1 MRRNLTSAALAVA
14 ALAIAS
20 SAAHA
25 DCTTEVATAFAT
37 QKEKKFVRK
46 DTDMLTENGPVK
58 MTLEFQL
65 PDRMRQ
71 SVKAITDPKP
81 TQTIVIGLR
90 AWTQD
95 GDEWFELPPQ
105 AAEQVVDFMKKS
117 VALSG
122 DDMGRFE
129 CQGTDAVDGKQLRI
143 YRGLAEEQKDANGKP
158 VNPADLQNKQNEA
171 VRLIYVD
178 PATGLPARATYG
190 RKDTTAKPIYQEV
203 YSFPETISIEAPA
216 VKAQAPIPAP
226 KTAPGV
232 EKLP

>member
-1 MRRNLTSAALAVA
+1 MRRVLTGAAAAVVALA
-14 ALAIAS
+14 AS
-20 SAAHA
+20 PAFA
-25 DCTTEVATAFAT
+25 DCSAEVVKAFEV
-37 QKEKKFVRK
+37 QSSKKFVRK

-71 SVKAITDPKP
+71 TVKALIDDKA

-105 AAEQVVDFMKKS
+105 AAEQVVEFMKKS

-129 CQGTDAVDGKQLRI
+129 CQGTEAVDGKQLRS
-143 YRGLAEEQKDANGKP
+143 YRGLDEEPKGADGKP
-158 VNPADLQNKQNEA
+158 IPAGDKTNTPNEA
-171 VRLIYVD
+171 VRKVYVD
-178 PATGLPARATYG
+178 PETGLPARTTYG
-190 RKDTTAKPIYQEV
+190 RKDPATKPIYKEV
-203 YSFPETISIEAPA
+203 YTFPETISIEAPA
-216 VKAQAPIPAP
+216 VKPQPAIKP
-226 KTAPGV
+226 PEMKKP
-232 EKLP
+232 E

>member
-1 MRRNLTSAALAVA
+1 MRRVLAGTAVA
-14 ALAIAS
+14 IAVV
-20 SAAHA
+20 AAGPAFA
-25 DCTTEVATAFAT
+25 DCSAEVVKAFET
-37 QKEKKFVRK
+37 QSTKKFVRK

-71 SVKAITDPKP
+71 TVKALTDEKA
-81 TQTIVIGLR
+81 TQSIVIGLR

-105 AAEQVVDFMKKS
+105 AAEQVVEFMKKS

-129 CQGTDAVDGKQLRI
+129 CQGTESVDGKQLRT
-143 YRGLAEEQKDANGKP
+143 YRGLAEEPKSPDGKP
-158 VNPADLQNKQNEA
+158 VNKADVQNAPNEA
-171 VRLIYVD
+171 VRLVYVD
-178 PATGLPARATYG
+178 PDTGLPARTTYG
-190 RKDTTAKPIYQEV
+190 RKDPATKPIYKEV

-216 VKAQAPIPAP
+216 VKPQPAVPAP
-226 KTAPGV
+226 VMKKP
-232 EKLP
+232 E

>member
-1 MRRNLTSAALAVA
+1 MRRAMTGAAAAVVALA
-14 ALAIAS
+14 AS
-20 SAAHA
+20 PAFA
-25 DCTTEVATAFAT
+25 DCSAEVVKAFET
-37 QKEKKFVRK
+37 QSAKKFVRK
-46 DTDMLTENGPVK
+46 ETDMLTENGPVK

-71 SVKAITDPKP
+71 SVKTLTDEKP

-129 CQGTDAVDGKQLRI
+129 CEGTEAIDGKQLRS
-143 YRGLAEEQKDANGKP
+143 YRGVAEEPKGADGKP
-158 VNPADLQNKQNEA
+158 VPAGDRTDAPNEA
-171 VRLIYVD
+171 VRKVYVD
-178 PATGLPARATYG
+178 PETGLPARTTYG
-190 RKDTTAKPIYQEV
+190 RKDPATKPIYQEV
-203 YSFPETISIEAPA
+203 YAFPESISIEAPA
-216 VKAQAPIPAP
+216 VKPQPEIKPPQMKAP
-226 KTAPGV
+226 
-232 EKLP
+232 E